1 MQGIRIC
8 SIYFGLYMHVEK
20 SAEKDYSY
28 NKKQNDNSNIYL
40 NIKKLKIRQIEIIKW
55 YIVDLLCP

>member
-1 MQGIRIC
+1 
-8 SIYFGLYMHVEK
+8 MHVEK

-40 NIKKLKIRQIEIIKW
+40 NIKKLKIQQIEIIKW